1 MERIPSVLMNIE
13 QKLADTQTQLE
24 EARKEVQKPF
34 EYEQRLNEYSAR
46 QAEINTRLEFKE
58 LQKQEEVIFDESA
71 ATEEASDEEDLE
83 AEYA

>member
-1 MERIPSVLMNIE
+1 MNME

-24 EARKEVQKPF
+24 DARKEVQKPF

-58 LQKQEEVIFDESA
+58 LQSQEEVIFDENTA
-71 ATEEASDEEDLE
+71 AETEKACNKEAWE